1 MALMPT
7 MAIQMTYRRC
17 KMQALNSPMSMISA
31 LWPQAPWSPTSLN
44 SVQEKINES
53 ERPPCQALVLARQ
66 RSQAQ
71 VRTARQRWKRF
82 VTTMRKWGR
91 SFAGIP
97 FWDKTRWI
105 CRPRRMTIF
114 RSLRSAL
121 LPSKGY
127 RLICRTLITIHR
139 WRRPFTRKS
148 VSYRLKP
155 KNNARSFLRSRSSSL
170 RLSKQVNCG
179 TQTAKKEIIGAWM
192 MMMMTTTMT
201 QRTSL

>member
-31 LWPQAPWSPTSLN
+31 LWPQAPWFRTSLN
-44 SVQEKINES
+44 SVLEKISES
-53 ERPPCQALVLARQ
+53 ELPPCQVLVLALQ
-66 RSQAQ
+66 QFQAQ
-71 VRTARQRWKRF
+71 ARIAHQRWKRF
-82 VTTMRKWGR
+82 ETTTRKWGR

-121 LPSKGY
+121 SPSKGC
-127 RLICRTLITIHR
+127 RLICRTLITIHK

-148 VSYRLKP
+148 ASSRPKP
-155 KNNARSFLRSRSSSL
+155 NNNARSFSRSRSNSL
-170 RLSKQVNCG
+170 RPSKRVNCG

-192 MMMMTTTMT
+192 TMMMTTMT